1 MRVFVP
7 VVPDRDLTVQSPFQ
21 SRKHYDEAKLQ
32 DLVKSI
38 EAVGQ
43 IADPK
48 ARLVTASLIGL
59 DLTDETERVYC
70 GFPDSSIEDELRTS
84 GWLVQFAVGHRR
96 REAWR
101 RVWQRHAERAGDLVE
116 GAGVLGIEGVPVGHM
131 PVDLEPLSI
140 EEMARMEQDE
150 NDKREPVSAVERAEG
165 WEARI
170 EILGMTHEDIADEY
184 GYSRPAVTNTMRL
197 LKLPETVRQMVRDGR
212 IASESKARALVP
224 LWSLD
229 GEAERIAK
237 EADHACDGTDTRLGI
252 AEAAIEATSAADVTV
267 IVDAFLRDVELAV
280 AEAQREREPQIFQPE
295 VTEPVD
301 QVGPESGAPHGDI
314 LDEWSEELER
324 VRQAYTTADA
334 WRSQPS
340 DVQEA
345 GLVVLAST
353 IDRLQRAAA
362 DLRTLEETAPAS
374 LNENQRGTLD
384 RVRRGIEADLQTY
397 RAEVDRRSSAASV
410 PAASSP
416 AVSAPGDEWDDDDGA
431 GLGRVVETVGAE
443 MGVAP
448 LPEADEEDGP
458 IMVPYDYH
466 GQVVQVESV
475 DGFQHDGTNYEVC
488 RSVVHVRDGEPVYGH
503 QFSVVD
509 QQGTP
514 VVTTWPSID
523 AAIERARE
531 SLDALADPGPL
542 PEADEDLATEERTAP
557 ATGFP
562 TVEVVGDTLVEPE
575 PTTLAAALRLPSPV
589 LDEPHLWNAPRP
601 RWPEGHE
608 RDGKQLLSREIY
620 DTLEAHHLPTLDRY
634 GVDAVSKSSVK
645 EDITYSARRA
655 VQHVANLR
663 CAYVLTTPQL
673 DALAAWADVQIA
685 AWKGGKTYE
694 WDWFKSSPVAAGER
708 PMAVAAIRV
717 RDEMLLVQAAG
728 VLEGDALDQFEA
740 GMLRALASFVYHLF
754 YASTLEPPADGAQ
767 EAEPSGPVGEAGVTA
782 PGRRSDSASGGTSPA
797 NASRLPEGPASEED
811 KAPPPVPGD
820 IEPSLD
826 RALAFDGVAR
836 VAVQLGTGFTE
847 FGVDRFFDH
856 LGHQWAVVPATGR
869 AARAA
874 DDLLWNVVHVGAG
887 MGLGLAAETL
897 GEAEAAAR
905 TLLDGKG
912 REAID
917 TAIERCRSRF
927 GIPVEAEDVSTETSG
942 AADVVDEAALRALLA
957 GDASHVGTVSLATLI
972 RFRRTPD
979 QVRVD
984 PGVHERV
991 VTEIRRREAAET
1003 APEVATVDA

>member
-7 VVPDRDLTVQSPFQ
+7 VVSDRDLTVQSPFQ
-21 SRKHYDEAKLQ
+21 SRKHYDEGKLLE
-32 DLVKSI
+32 LVQSI

-48 ARLVTASLIGL
+48 ARLVNANLLGL
-59 DLTDETERVYC
+59 ELTDETERAYS
-70 GFPDSSIEDELRTS
+70 GFPDCSIENELRTS
-84 GWLVQFAVGHRR
+84 GWRVQFAVGHRR

-101 RVWQRHAERAGDLVE
+101 RVWQRHAERARDLVE
-116 GAGVLGIEGVPVGHM
+116 GAGVVGIEGVPVGHM
-131 PVDLEPLSI
+131 PVDLEPLNV

-170 EILGMTHEDIADEY
+170 EILGMTHDDIADEY

-197 LKLPETVRQMVRDGR
+197 LKLPEQVRQMVRDGR

-229 GEAERIAK
+229 GEDERIAR
-237 EADHACDGTDTRLGI
+237 EADLACDGTDTRLGI
-252 AEAAIEATSAADVTV
+252 AKAAIEATSAADVTV
-267 IVDAFLRDVELAV
+267 LVEAFLRDVELAA
-280 AEAQREREPQIFQPE
+280 AEAQREREPEIFQPE
-295 VTEPVD
+295 ETEPVD

-374 LNENQRGTLD
+374 LTENQRGTLG
-384 RVRRGIEADLQTY
+384 RVRRGIETDLQTY
-397 RAEVDRRSSAASV
+397 RAEVDRRSAAASAPAASV
-410 PAASSP
+410 PA
-416 AVSAPGDEWDDDDGA
+416 DEWDDDGA
-431 GLGRVVETVGAE
+431 GLGRVVETVGADL
-443 MGVAP
+443 GVAP
-448 LPEADEEDGP
+448 MATD
-458 IMVPYDYH
+458 
-466 GQVVQVESV
+466 
-475 DGFQHDGTNYEVC
+475 
-488 RSVVHVRDGEPVYGH
+488 
-503 QFSVVD
+503 
-509 QQGTP
+509 
-514 VVTTWPSID
+514 D
-523 AAIERARE
+523 APT
-531 SLDALADPGPL
+531 PGPL
-542 PEADEDLATEERTAP
+542 PEADEDLAIEERTSP
-557 ATGFP
+557 ATGVP
-562 TVEVVGDTLVEPE
+562 AVEVEGDTLVEPE
-575 PTTLAAALRLPSPV
+575 PATLADALRLPSPV
-589 LDEPHLWNAPRP
+589 LDEPHLWSAPRP

-620 DTLEAHHLPTLDRY
+620 DLLEAYHLPTLDRY

-673 DALAAWADVQIA
+673 DALAAWADVQVA

-717 RDEMLLVQAAG
+717 RDEMLRVQAAG
-728 VLEGDALDQFEA
+728 ILEGDALDQFEA
-740 GMLRALASFVYHLF
+740 SMLRTLASFVYHLF
-754 YASTLEPPADGAQ
+754 HASTQETPTDIGQ
-767 EAEPSGPVGEAGVTA
+767 EAEPSGPVGEAAGVPA
-782 PGRRSDSASGGTSPA
+782 PDRQSDSASGGTSQA
-797 NASRLPEGPASEED
+797 IAGRHPEGSAPDEGSEDPGPADGAEHEAHEATDETHEGVS
-811 KAPPPVPGD
+811 
-820 IEPSLD
+820 
-826 RALAFDGVAR
+826 RARAFEGVAR
-836 VAVQLGTGFTE
+836 VPVQLGNGFTE
-847 FGVDRFFDH
+847 FGVERFFDH
-856 LGHQWAVVPATGR
+856 LGHQWAVVPATG
-869 AARAA
+869 AAA
-874 DDLLWNVVHVGAG
+874 DAAEDLLWNVAHTGAG
-887 MGLGLAAETL
+887 MGLRIAAESP

-927 GIPVEAEDVSTETSG
+927 GVPVETEDVSTETSG
-942 AADVVDEAALRALLA
+942 AADVVDEAALRALFA

-972 RFRRTPD
+972 RFRRNPD

-984 PGVHERV
+984 PDVHERV
-991 VTEIRRREAAET
+991 VREIRRREAAET
-1003 APEVATVDA
+1003 VPEVATVDA